1 MSVEVYDE
9 DGGRDVNADM
19 LVSVAS
25 FAMAAMDVHEQA
37 ELTLYLVD
45 EPTIADLH
53 ERWLGLP
60 GPTDVMSF
68 PMDEIT
74 PGGGRPDQ
82 PVPGPEMLGEI
93 VLCPVFAERQAQKAG
108 HDLGHELAL
117 LTVHGVLHVLG
128 YDHVEP
134 AEEQHMFA
142 LQNDILRSWY
152 KDVATQ
158 GIQFQPQPH
167 NEGAF
172 PSAADRKRLDEQM
185 LREDQ

>member
-9 DGGRDVNADM
+9 DSGRDVNAEM
-19 LVSVAS
+19 LISVAS
-25 FAMAAMDVHEQA
+25 FAIAAMDVHEQA
-37 ELTLYLVD
+37 ELTIYLVD

-74 PGGGRPDQ
+74 PGGGKPDAAQ
-82 PVPGPEMLGEI
+82 PGPAMLGEL
-93 VLCPVFAERQAQKAG
+93 VLCPVFAGRQAQRAG

-128 YDHVEP
+128 YNHVEP
-134 AEEQHMFA
+134 DEEQHMFA
-142 LQNDILRSWY
+142 LQNDILHSWY
-152 KDVATQ
+152 EDLARQ
-158 GIQFQPQPH
+158 GIQYQPRP
-167 NEGAF
+167 NNVGAF
-172 PSAADRKRLDEQM
+172 PSASDRKLLDD
-185 LREDQ
+185 LLTREER